1 MQEPMVVDVPGRS
14 SCLASWS
21 LWCVRKRR
29 RDLARRCSCKCTNPC
44 MMSASMSSWLINC
57 RTSKCRSG
65 LGNRTTGGYRGKQGD
80 TGVNRGISR
89 AHCTETGACVWQY
102 RALFSDN
109 SQIKQSFPDKKK
121 QSFPNNVN
129 TKPSCPARSLYLSS
143 TSIHSKA
150 VESSDNN
157 TTKVLRTATEWARM
171 PALIAGISTVSNN

>member
-1 MQEPMVVDVPGRS
+1 MVVDVPGRS

-65 LGNRTTGGYRGKQGD
+65 LGNRTTGGYRGKQGN

-89 AHCTETGACVWQY
+89 AHCTETGAFVWQY

-109 SQIKQSFPDKKK
+109 SQIKQSFPDKQNSRFQTTSTRSHHARQGRFTSRRRPSIQKPWRAPTTTPRR
-121 QSFPNNVN
+121 FCEPPPNGHG
-129 TKPSCPARSLYLSS
+129 CP
-143 TSIHSKA
+143 
-150 VESSDNN
+150 
-157 TTKVLRTATEWARM
+157 
-171 PALIAGISTVSNN
+171 P